1 MKAIAILPLVM
12 ILSGCMCVA
21 VSTQERAEIEALHA
35 RGISWS
41 GEWKAGRF
49 EPPVKMG
56 PAVGWSFLPGASQV
70 FMAHKMEVNNIVEVQ
85 RGASY
90 IRLES
95 KGMLMLGTSWL
106 PYVYAFTFPF
116 GLATGTVIDV
126 NRINNLALLRQMK
139 VKGEFEPP
147 TNENTTEDERN
158 ADDGE

>member
-1 MKAIAILPLVM
+1 MLGLA
-12 ILSGCMCVA
+12 LSRCMCVA
-21 VSTQERAEIEALHA
+21 VSTRERAEIEALHA

-70 FMAHKMEVNNIVEVQ
+70 FMAHKMEVNNLVDAQ

-95 KGMLMLGTSWL
+95 KGILMLATSWF
-106 PYVYAFTFPF
+106 PYVYAFSFPF

-126 NRINNLALLRQMK
+126 NRINNLALLREMK
-139 VKGEFEPP
+139 ERGELDDLTDEQ
-147 TNENTTEDERN
+147 TTKTERMV
-158 ADDGE
+158 DDGE